1 MTCPCF
7 PLSALPPA
15 PQVLQ
20 EMLDMLRDHSNNH
33 HQEKLEMI
41 VIWLL
46 IVGVLVALLELAS
59 LFHLIPYQ
67 T

>member
-1 MTCPCF
+1 MTERLEVLNARF
-7 PLSALPPA
+7 A
-15 PQVLQ
+15 VLQ

-33 HQEKLEMI
+33 HQEKLELI

-59 LFHLIPYQ
+59 LFHLIPG
-67 T
+67 TT